1 ALGAGL
7 VPIVCV
13 GEVLEERESG
23 LTDDVLRRQCLR
35 AFNKVSAKKASTLVV
50 AYEPVW
56 AIGTGKTAT
65 PQMAADAHTIIR
77 AEAAESFGQEFADK
91 LRILYGGSVKPA
103 NAAALLAVPN
113 VGGAL
118 VGGASLKADEFL
130 AIARAAQA
138 G

>member
-1 ALGAGL
+1 MHAFIREELVRQFGDAG
-7 VPIVCV
+7 
-13 GEVLEERESG
+13 
-23 LTDDVLRRQCLR
+23 Q
-35 AFNKVSAKKASTLVV
+35 
-50 AYEPVW
+50 
-56 AIGTGKTAT
+56 
-65 PQMAADAHTIIR
+65 TI
-77 AEAAESFGQEFADK
+77 
-91 LRILYGGSVKPA
+91 RILYGGSVKPA